1 LAKEYEAEDQGKALP
16 ALRMKSYFKKAVSGV
31 ARFRRWLEGRTF
43 TSCRDW
49 YEVLCR
55 KLHKSLGKSAQAA
68 HDQELD
74 REASG
79 RDGTKSSWQSSRSGY
94 GGGDRGGYG
103 GGDRG
108 GRGGSTYR
116 GGARGGASGTTGP
129 TRGSEN
135 FRNFSGDRQD
145 ARANAHTAGVGIP
158 PHSGGVEPMNS
169 DRLRSPERRRG
180 NFRGGSG
187 TMHGTRRLSSA
198 GADGR
203 QVNSGAEETKEKLPK
218 GARWH
223 DSAMGLLRCRDPDCG
238 TRQDVP
244 FCQGC
249 ALHGHDR
256 QFCFKAGE
264 PRFNPSGYWCV
275 NKPNEAPIEGLGRR
289 REGTVG
295 SPLATSRGN
304 MMDAT
309 QKQ

>member
-1 LAKEYEAEDQGKALP
+1 
-16 ALRMKSYFKKAVSGV
+16 M
-31 ARFRRWLEGRTF
+31 T
-43 TSCRDW
+43 
-49 YEVLCR
+49 
-55 KLHKSLGKSAQAA
+55 
-68 HDQELD
+68 
-74 REASG
+74 
-79 RDGTKSSWQSSRSGY
+79 
-94 GGGDRGGYG
+94 
-103 GGDRG
+103 DRG

-116 GGARGGASGTTGP
+116 GGARGGASGPTGP
-129 TRGSEN
+129 ARGSEN

-187 TMHGTRRLSSA
+187 TMHGVRRFSSP

-203 QVNSGAEETKEKLPK
+203 QVNSSAEETKEKLPK

-223 DSAMGLLRCRDPDCG
+223 DSTMGVLRCRDPDCG

-256 QFCFKAGE
+256 QFCFKSGE